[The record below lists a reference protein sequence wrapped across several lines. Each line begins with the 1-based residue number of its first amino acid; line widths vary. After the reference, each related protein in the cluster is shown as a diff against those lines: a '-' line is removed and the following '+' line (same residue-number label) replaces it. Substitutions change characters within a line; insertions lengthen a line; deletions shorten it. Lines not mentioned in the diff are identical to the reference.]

1 MSKLGFERP
10 VDKQEESV
18 SGRFP
23 TSLAE
28 GVSLMLP
35 VSFTS
40 YMNLGRGLDTLHLNC
55 RSSPMSVTLTP
66 NVSATL

>member
-1 MSKLGFERP
+1 MSKLGLERP

-40 YMNLGRGLDTLHLNC
+40 YMNFGRGLDTLHLNC
-55 RSSPMSVTLTP
+55 RNPPMSVTLTP
-66 NVSATL
+66 NVSARL